1 MASNTA
7 PKQYHPDAL
16 PLQAIYLGAAVVTG
30 AGEGGELRLE
40 VAGGMWR
47 ISAGGQV
54 PLTSTWPS
62 KTRFLTHLITTRSLS

>member
-40 VAGGMWR
+40 VGGGCGESQLVVR
-47 ISAGGQV
+47 C
-54 PLTSTWPS
+54 P
-62 KTRFLTHLITTRSLS
+62 